1 MTDLHAWIVVA
12 LIALVTAVIRFLPF
26 AVWGGKRKTPKL
38 IEKLGKSLPFAIMG
52 MLVVYCLKDVQFLS
66 LSGFLPALIACLVVG
81 GLYVWKRN
89 TLISI
94 IAGTVSYMVLV
105 QIIF

>member
-1 MTDLHAWIVVA
+1 MKTISRRRRRRRQRSPLLRVLPAAA
-12 LIALVTAVIRFLPF
+12 LGLLVI
-26 AVWGGKRKTPKL
+26 
-38 IEKLGKSLPFAIMG
+38 
-52 MLVVYCLKDVQFLS
+52 YCLKDVQFLS